1 MAWWLTV
8 YCRRPVSAL
17 APELL
22 LAGIQGRDSEALAGV
37 DYWTLAE
44 GFGIEDEAVVD
55 AALDVLRVR
64 GDEALGLLSGCEISY
79 RPEVDARPIVVHY
92 WTDPARVAEEL
103 AEAEEGRSP
112 PPGALARLR
121 ASTEV
126 VGIELGF
133 SQLEDMGIVIAYEL
147 ARWLAQRGDGL
158 VVDDDD
164 RWMVVQ
170 DGGWADP

>member
-8 YCRRPVSAL
+8 YCRRPVSGL
-17 APELL
+17 APAQL
-22 LAGIQGRDSEALAGV
+22 LAGIRGEDHETLAGV

-55 AALDVLRVR
+55 AALDLLRVR
-64 GDEALGLLSGCEISY
+64 ESGATGLDCEVCY
-79 RPEVDARPIVVHY
+79 RPEVDARPIVVHC
-92 WTDPARVAEEL
+92 WSAPTRVGEEL

-112 PPGALARLR
+112 PPTALPRLR
-121 ASTEV
+121 EAQEV

-133 SQLEDMGIVIAYEL
+133 SQLEDMGVVIAYEI

-158 VVDDDD
+158 VADDDD
-164 RWMVVQ
+164 QWMAVEDGRWV
-170 DGGWADP
+170 DA

>member
-44 GFGIEDEAVVD
+44 RFGIEDEAVVD

-64 GDEALGLLSGCEISY
+64 GDEELGLLAECEIAY
-79 RPEVDARPIVVHY
+79 RPEVDARPIVVHC
-92 WTDPARVAEEL
+92 WTDPERLAEEL
-103 AEAEEGRSP
+103 EEAEEGRSP
-112 PPGALARLR
+112 PTGVLPRLR
-121 ASTEV
+121 TTKEI

-133 SQLEDMGIVIAYEL
+133 SQLEDMGIVLAYEL
-147 ARWLAQRGDGL
+147 ARWLAQKGDGL

-164 RWMVVQ
+164 CWMTVER
-170 DGGWADP
+170 GGWVDP